1 MQAKRPSR
9 PYAPKA
15 DGSSYCRLVGG
26 PWDKLWVRCYPT
38 PPFQRFKGVQHA
50 TRYMPPVPDYEF
62 DEELVLAGDKYQ
74 RQAIPE
80 VGSSWDVWRQVEY
93 QWISRED

>member
-1 MQAKRPSR
+1 
-9 PYAPKA
+9 
-15 DGSSYCRLVGG
+15 
-26 PWDKLWVRCYPT
+26 
-38 PPFQRFKGVQHA
+38 
-50 TRYMPPVPDYEF
+50 MPPVPDYEF